1 MVRSRRGIQGT
12 ADEEVRKLII
22 EKTMQKTRNS
32 NIELLRIIAMVMI
45 LGLHVN
51 FLAIGGPS
59 TQDITFS
66 PFQSFIRLFAEFI
79 CIVGVNVY
87 VLISGWFGINYK
99 PKGIVQFLFQSLFF
113 SLIIFIPFA
122 IAGDIEINRLNIM
135 SSFLL
140 YKNAY
145 WFVWAYLVL
154 YIMAPMLNAF
164 IEKSD
169 KLTLKRFLL
178 LFFIVQTIASIFT
191 NVGFYKAGYDPL
203 SFIGL
208 YLLARYFRL
217 YKENI
222 GKYLYLLIFVLCALM
237 NTLAHFVPQFFGIS
251 NGLMVSLGSMYTSP
265 LNIIGALSLL
275 LFFTKLDFKSK
286 AVNYIATSCFAV
298 YLLHMHFC
306 VSDYYLNTAK
316 ELYEKYSGITY
327 FTFIIALFVA
337 VFIISIAIDRVRI
350 VCFNYLWNKIER
362 RIQQ

>member
-1 MVRSRRGIQGT
+1 
-12 ADEEVRKLII
+12 
-22 EKTMQKTRNS
+22 
-32 NIELLRIIAMVMI
+32 MVMI

-51 FLAIGGPS
+51 FLAIGEPS
-59 TQDITFS
+59 TQDITSS
-66 PFQSFIRLFAEFI
+66 PFQSFIRLFAEYI

-122 IAGDIEINRLNIM
+122 IAGDTEINRLNIM

-164 IEKSD
+164 VEKSD

-191 NVGFYKAGYDPL
+191 TVGFYNAGYDPL

-208 YLLARYFRL
+208 YLLARYFKL
-217 YKENI
+217 YKENS
-222 GKYLYLLIFVLCALM
+222 GKYFYLFIFALCALV
-237 NTLAHFVPQFFGIS
+237 NTLVSFLTTFTGINYETIINICWS
-251 NGLMVSLGSMYTSP
+251 YINP
-265 LNIIGALSLL
+265 LNIIGALCLL

-286 AVNYIATSCFAV
+286 AVNYVATSCFAV

-306 VSDYYLNTAK
+306 ISDYYLNTAK
-316 ELYEKYSGITY
+316 ELYERFSGITY
-327 FTFIIALFVA
+327 FATIIVLFVA
-337 VFIISIAIDRVRI
+337 VFIASIILDRIRI
-350 VCFNYLWNKIER
+350 VCFNYLWNKYETR
-362 RIQQ
+362 KLQ

>member
-1 MVRSRRGIQGT
+1 
-12 ADEEVRKLII
+12 
-22 EKTMQKTRNS
+22 MQKTRNS
-32 NIELLRIIAMVMI
+32 NIELLRIIAMLMI

-51 FLAIGGPS
+51 FLAIGQPNTEEIVS
-59 TQDITFS
+59 S
-66 PFQSFIRLFAEFI
+66 PIQSFIRLFAEYT
-79 CIVGVNVY
+79 CIVGVNVF

-122 IAGDIEINRLNIM
+122 IAGEVEVNRLNIM

-169 KLTLKRFLL
+169 KQTLKRLL
-178 LFFIVQTIASIFT
+178 ILFFVIQTIASIFT

-217 YKENI
+217 YRESTD
-222 GKYLYLLIFVLCALM
+222 KYTYLFVFVICVLL
-237 NTLAHFVPQFFGIS
+237 NTLACFTPPFFGIS
-251 NGLMVSLGSMYTSP
+251 NGLMVGITWMYTNP

-275 LFFTKLDFKSK
+275 LFFTKLEFKSRT
-286 AVNYIATSCFAV
+286 VNYIATSCFAV

-306 VSDYYLNTAK
+306 LSGYYVDTAK
-316 ELYEKYSGITY
+316 ELYDKFSGISY
-327 FTFIIALFVA
+327 FAAIIALFVA
-337 VFIISIAIDRVRI
+337 VFLVSIALDRIRI
-350 VCFNYLWNKIER
+350 VCFNYLWNKYETR
-362 RIQQ
+362 LKNQ

>member
-1 MVRSRRGIQGT
+1 
-12 ADEEVRKLII
+12 
-22 EKTMQKTRNS
+22 MQKTRNS

-59 TQDITFS
+59 TQDITSS
-66 PFQSFIRLFAEFI
+66 PFQSFIRLFAEYI

-135 SSFLL
+135 SSFLF

-164 IEKSD
+164 VEKSD

-208 YLLARYFRL
+208 YLLARYFKI
-217 YKENI
+217 YKENK
-222 GKYLYLLIFVLCALM
+222 GKYIYLFIFALCSLL
-237 NTLAHFVPQFFGIS
+237 NTLACFIPPFLGKS
-251 NGLMVSLGSMYTSP
+251 NGLMNSIAFMYTNP

-306 VSDYYLNTAK
+306 VSDYYINTAK
-316 ELYEKYSGITY
+316 ELYDTFSGITY
-327 FTFIIALFVA
+327 FAAIIALFVA
-337 VFIISIAIDRVRI
+337 VFIVSILLDRIRI
-350 VCFNYLWNKIER
+350 VCFNYLWNKYEKVKH
-362 RIQQ
+362 Q

>member
-1 MVRSRRGIQGT
+1 
-12 ADEEVRKLII
+12 
-22 EKTMQKTRNS
+22 
-32 NIELLRIIAMVMI
+32 MVMI

-59 TQDITFS
+59 TQDITSS
-66 PFQSFIRLFAEFI
+66 PFQSFIRLFAEQI
-79 CIVGVNVY
+79 CIVGVNVF

-99 PKGIVQFLFQSLFF
+99 TKGLCNFLFQSLFF

-135 SSFLL
+135 SSFLF

-164 IEKSD
+164 VEKSD

-208 YLLARYFRL
+208 YLLARYFRI
-217 YKENI
+217 YKENK
-222 GKYLYLLIFVLCALM
+222 GKYLYLFIFVLCALL
-237 NTLAHFVPQFFGIS
+237 NTLGCLSAGSTGIS
-251 NGLMVSLGSMYTSP
+251 YGTITSICMMYTNP
-265 LNIIGALSLL
+265 LNITGALCLL

-286 AVNYIATSCFAV
+286 AVNYVATSCFAV

-316 ELYEKYSGITY
+316 ELYERFSGITY
-327 FTFIIALFVA
+327 FATIIVLFVA
-337 VFIISIAIDRVRI
+337 VFIVSILLDRIRI
-350 VCFNYLWNKIER
+350 VCFNYLWNKYEKVKH
-362 RIQQ
+362 Q

>member
-1 MVRSRRGIQGT
+1 
-12 ADEEVRKLII
+12 
-22 EKTMQKTRNS
+22 MQKTRNS

-51 FLAIGGPS
+51 FLAIGQPS
-59 TQDITFS
+59 TQEIVSS
-66 PFQSFIRLFAEFI
+66 PIQSFIRLFAEYA
-79 CIVGVNVY
+79 CIVGVNVF
-87 VLISGWFGINYK
+87 VLISGWFGIHYK

-122 IAGDIEINRLNIM
+122 ITGEVEVGRLNIM

-154 YIMAPMLNAF
+154 YIMAPMLNTF
-164 IEKSD
+164 IEKND
-169 KLTLKRFLL
+169 RQTLKRFLL

-208 YLLARYFRL
+208 YLLARYFKI
-217 YKENI
+217 YKENK
-222 GKYLYLLIFVLCALM
+222 GKYIYLFIFVLCSLL
-237 NTLAHFVPQFFGIS
+237 NTLACFIQPFLEIS
-251 NGLMVSLGSMYTSP
+251 NSSMISISLMYTNP
-265 LNIIGALSLL
+265 LNIIGALCLL

-286 AVNYIATSCFAV
+286 LVNYIATSCFAV

-306 VSDYYLNTAK
+306 VSDYYLNAAK
-316 ELYEKYSGITY
+316 EMYDKFSGAIY
-327 FTFIIALFVA
+327 FAAIIVFIVA
-337 VFIISIAIDRVRI
+337 VFIISILLDRIRI
-350 VCFNYLWNKIER
+350 VCFNYLWNKYETR
-362 RIQQ
+362 KLQ

>member
-1 MVRSRRGIQGT
+1 
-12 ADEEVRKLII
+12 
-22 EKTMQKTRNS
+22 MQKTRNS

-51 FLAIGGPS
+51 FLAIGQPS
-59 TQDITFS
+59 TQEIVSS
-66 PFQSFIRLFAEFI
+66 PIQSFIRLFAEYA
-79 CIVGVNVY
+79 CIVGVNVF
-87 VLISGWFGINYK
+87 VLISGWFGIHYK

-122 IAGDIEINRLNIM
+122 ITGEVEVGRLNIM

-145 WFVWAYLVL
+145 WFVWAYIVL

-169 KLTLKRFLL
+169 KKTLKRFLV
-178 LFFIVQTIASIFT
+178 LFFVIQTIVSIFT

-217 YKENI
+217 YKENSC
-222 GKYLYLLIFVLCALM
+222 KYIYLFIFALCVLL
-237 NTLAHFVPQFFGIS
+237 NTLACFLPPFIGLS
-251 NGLMVSLGSMYTSP
+251 NGFMFNIAYMYTNP

-275 LFFTKLDFKSK
+275 LFFTKLDFKSR

-306 VSDYYLNTAK
+306 VSGYYIDTAK
-316 ELYEKYSGITY
+316 ELYYKFSGITY
-327 FTFIIALFVA
+327 FAAIITLFVA
-337 VFIISIAIDRVRI
+337 VFIVSIILDRIRI
-350 VCFNYLWNKIER
+350 VCFNYLWNKYEKR
-362 RIQQ
+362 KHQ

>member
-1 MVRSRRGIQGT
+1 
-12 ADEEVRKLII
+12 
-22 EKTMQKTRNS
+22 MQKTRNS
-32 NIELLRIIAMVMI
+32 NIELLRIIAIVMI

-51 FLAIGGPS
+51 FLAIGQPN
-59 TQDITFS
+59 TQEIVSS
-66 PFQSFIRLFAEFI
+66 PIQSFIRLFAEYA
-79 CIVGVNVY
+79 CIVGVNVF
-87 VLISGWFGINYK
+87 VLISGWFGIHYK

-135 SSFLL
+135 SSFLF

-169 KLTLKRFLL
+169 KQTLKRFLV
-178 LFFIVQTIASIFT
+178 LFFVIQTIASIFT

-208 YLLARYFRL
+208 YILARYYRL
-217 YKENI
+217 HKDNK
-222 GKYLYLLIFVLCALM
+222 GKYLYLFIFVLCALL
-237 NTLAHFVPQFFGIS
+237 NTLGCLSAGFTGIS
-251 NGLMVSLGSMYTSP
+251 YGTITSICMMYTNP
-265 LNIIGALSLL
+265 LNITGALCLL

-286 AVNYIATSCFAV
+286 VVNSVATSCFAV

-306 VSDYYLNTAK
+306 VSDYYINTAK
-316 ELYEKYSGITY
+316 ELYDRFSGITY
-327 FTFIIALFVA
+327 FATIFILFVA
-337 VFIISIAIDRVRI
+337 VFMVSIALDRIRI
-350 VCFNYLWNKIER
+350 VCFNYLWNKYETR
-362 RIQQ
+362 KHQ

>member
-1 MVRSRRGIQGT
+1 M
-12 ADEEVRKLII
+12 K
-22 EKTMQKTRNS
+22 KTRNS

-51 FLAIGGPS
+51 FPAIGGPS
-59 TQDITFS
+59 TQDITSS
-66 PFQSFIRLFAEFI
+66 PFQSFIRLFAEYI

-122 IAGDIEINRLNIM
+122 IAGKVEINRLNIM

-164 IEKSD
+164 TEKSD
-169 KLTLKRFLL
+169 KHTLKQFLV
-178 LFFIVQTIASIFT
+178 LFFIIQTIASIFT
-191 NVGFYKAGYDPL
+191 NNGFYKAGYDPL

-208 YLLARYFRL
+208 YLLARYFKL
-217 YKENI
+217 YKENS
-222 GKYLYLLIFVLCALM
+222 GKYFYLFIFALCSLL
-237 NTLAHFVPQFFGIS
+237 NTLACFMPPFWGIS
-251 NGLMVSLGSMYTSP
+251 NGLMISITWMYTNP
-265 LNIIGALSLL
+265 LIIIGALCLL
-275 LFFTKLDFKSK
+275 LFFTKLEFKSK
-286 AVNYIATSCFAV
+286 AINYVATSCFAV

-306 VSDYYLNTAK
+306 ISDYYLNTAK
-316 ELYEKYSGITY
+316 ELYERFSGITY
-327 FTFIIALFVA
+327 FATIIVLFVA
-337 VFIISIAIDRVRI
+337 VFIASIILDRIRI
-350 VCFNYLWNKIER
+350 VCFNYLWNKYETR
-362 RIQQ
+362 KLQ